1 MFYMDLMCILLTF
14 DNIEGFFNI
23 QNFSLGKPSSRGS
36 KSPQL
41 KDLAFRDEGGGVRIF
56 KSFPNANVDFK
67 FSSGIFIF

>member
-23 QNFSLGKPSSRGS
+23 QNFSLGKPSSRES

-41 KDLAFRDEGGGVRIF
+41 KIWAFQDEGG
-56 KSFPNANVDFK
+56 SPDFAKLSSSPVK
-67 FSSGIFIF
+67 FSPI